1 MQTTTQPARTTP
13 KQVKAHLR
21 ATRAGSVGETERLA
35 NIHTTAERHAL
46 WFAYQHLFDAE
57 TQILF
62 DAVMGDCHRR
72 IAQAVNAGM
81 LSLWPRGA
89 AA

>member
-1 MQTTTQPARTTP
+1 MQTTSQPARTTP

-21 ATRAGSVGETERLA
+21 ATRAGSIGETERLA
-35 NIHTTAERHAL
+35 NIHTPAERHAL
-46 WFAYQHLFDAE
+46 WFAYQHLFHGE
-57 TQILF
+57 TQVLF
-62 DAVMGDCHRR
+62 DAVMGDCYRR
-72 IAQAVNAGM
+72 IAHAVNSGT